1 MEEQKLKMSFDPHT
15 IEHLGVKMYS
25 NIPNAIAELVANA
38 YDADGENVQIRLL
51 DKNGDKSIC
60 IIDDGVGMDFDEINS
75 KFLRIGRKRRVEDG
89 NSLSPNGK
97 RKVTGKKGLGKLAFF
112 GIGDT
117 IDIVSKKD
125 GEQISFT
132 LDWDELLSTA
142 DNHDYEPTFN
152 KATCDNEEHGTS
164 ITLKNLKR
172 KSEFDKEGLAISLSK
187 LFNLFDKNFN
197 VLLYLNDD
205 EPIKIDDKLKYSKL
219 DVQFSWNF
227 PTFTAL
233 ITSTY
238 SDSNNIVGNIFS
250 TEKPLKPGLRGIT
263 LFANGRLV
271 NAPEFF
277 GVSESSHGYSYFTGW
292 LNVDFVDDWEKDVIS
307 TDRQSL
313 NWDLAE
319 TAPLR
324 EFLKKIMSELERDW
338 RKKRSDRK
346 NEEVKAKTK
355 VDVPN
360 WYKKLPDEIKTSI
373 EPIVRAVIDDSELPT
388 ETQTT
393 IVQNLHLLI
402 PEYPYYHWRHLH
414 TNVQSASKTDY
425 DNQDYYRA
433 FEETVKRYITEVQK
447 KSSATE
453 TDVSLMG
460 KVYGKE
466 GGKVLKV
473 AKNYKKTDGTNF
485 NNSTIENIEEGQK
498 LLSMGIMTGARNP
511 VAHEEI
517 AELRDSGLFS
527 EKDCLDALSLLS
539 HLFRRLDNAYV

>member
-1 MEEQKLKMSFDPHT
+1 MDNNKLRMSFDPHT
-15 IEHLGVKMYS
+15 IEHLGIKMYS
-25 NIPNAIAELVANA
+25 NIPNAIAELIANA
-38 YDADGENVQIRLL
+38 YDAEAGNVRIKLI
-51 DKNGDKSIC
+51 DNGTDKSIC
-60 IIDDGVGMDFDEINS
+60 IIDDGVGMDFNELNN

-89 NSLSPNGK
+89 NALSPNGK

-117 IDIVSKKD
+117 IDIVTKKN
-125 GEQISFT
+125 GVQISFT
-132 LDWDELLSTA
+132 LDWNAIQSTP
-142 DNHDYEPTFN
+142 DNNDYEPTPN
-152 KATCDNEEHGTS
+152 IIACNNEEHGTS

-172 KSEFDKEGLAISLSK
+172 KSEFDKEGLAVSLSK
-187 LFNLFDKNFN
+187 LFNLFDTTFN
-197 VLLYLNDD
+197 VDISINDD
-205 EPIKIDDKLKYSKL
+205 EPLKIDDKLKYQNL
-219 DVQFSWNF
+219 NAQFTWKF
-227 PTFTAL
+227 PDFAEIIPNKYVEKEKIKGT
-233 ITSTY
+233 
-238 SDSNNIVGNIFS
+238 VFS

-277 GVSESSHGYSYFTGW
+277 GVSESSHGFSYFTGW
-292 LNVDFVDDWEKDVIS
+292 LDVDFVDDLEIDVIS

-313 NWDLAE
+313 NWDLLE
-319 TAPLR
+319 TEQLR
-324 EFLKKIMSELERDW
+324 EFLKITMSNLERDW
-338 RKKRSDRK
+338 RKKRSDKK
-346 NEEVKAKTK
+346 NEEVKTKTK
-355 VDVPN
+355 VDVPS
-360 WYKKLPDEIKTSI
+360 WYGKLPTEIQTAI
-373 EPIVRAVIDDSELPT
+373 EPIVKAVMDDSELPT

-393 IVQNLHLLI
+393 IVQNLHSLI

-414 TNVQSASKTDY
+414 ANVQSASKTDY
-425 DNQDYYRA
+425 DKQDYYRA

-447 KSSATE
+447 KSSAIE

-466 GGKVLKV
+466 ATKVLKV
-473 AKNYKKTDGTNF
+473 AKNYKKTDGKDF
-485 NNSTIENIEEGQK
+485 NISTIENIEEGQK

-539 HLFRRLDNAYV
+539 HLFRRLDNA

>member
-1 MEEQKLKMSFDPHT
+1 MKEQKLKMSFDPHT

-25 NIPNAIAELVANA
+25 NIPNAIAELIANA
-38 YDADGENVQIRLL
+38 YDAEAENVHIKLV
-51 DKNGDKSIC
+51 DNGEEKSIC
-60 IIDDGVGMDFDEINS
+60 IIDDGVGMDFDEINN
-75 KFLRIGRKRRVEDG
+75 KFLRIGRKKRIEDG
-89 NSLSPNGK
+89 NALSPNGK

-117 IDIVSKKD
+117 IDIITKKN
-125 GEQISFT
+125 GTQVSFT
-132 LDWDELLSTA
+132 LDWDELIGTDKSE
-142 DNHDYEPTFN
+142 YEPIFSISSCNN
-152 KATCDNEEHGTS
+152 KEQGTS
-164 ITLKNLKR
+164 ITLRNLKR
-172 KSEFDKEGLAISLSK
+172 KSEFDKEGLAVSLSK

-197 VLLYLNDD
+197 VFLYLNNDK
-205 EPIKIDDKLKYSKL
+205 PIKIDNKLKYNNL
-219 DVQFSWNF
+219 DVQFRWDF
-227 PTFTAL
+227 PTFTAQ
-233 ITSTY
+233 ITSIY
-238 SDSNNIVGNIFS
+238 PEGNHIFGNIFA
-250 TEKPLKPGLRGIT
+250 TEKPLKPGLRGVT

-277 GVSESSHGYSYFTGW
+277 GVSESSHGFSYFTGW

-313 NWDLAE
+313 NWDLSE
-319 TAPLR
+319 TTLLR
-324 EFLKKIMSELERDW
+324 EFLKRMISELERDW
-338 RKKRSDRK
+338 RKKRSEKK
-346 NEEVKAKTK
+346 NEEVKAKTR
-355 VDVPN
+355 VDVPD
-360 WYKKLPDEIKTSI
+360 WYKKLPEEIKKSI
-373 EPIVRAVIDDSELPT
+373 EPIIKAIIDDSELPT

-393 IVQNLHLLI
+393 IVQNLHSLI

-414 TNVQSASKTDY
+414 LNVQNASKTDY
-425 DNQDYYRA
+425 DRQDYYRA

-447 KSSATE
+447 KSNATE

-466 GGKVLKV
+466 SNKILKV
-473 AKNYKKTDGTNF
+473 AKNYKKNNGTEF
-485 NNSTIENIEEGQK
+485 NNATIENIEEGQK

-539 HLFRRLDNAYV
+539 HLFRRLDNA

>member
-25 NIPNAIAELVANA
+25 NIPNAIAELIANA
-38 YDADGENVQIRLL
+38 YDAEAENVHIKLI
-51 DKNGDKSIC
+51 DNEGEKSIC
-60 IIDDGVGMDFDEINS
+60 IIDDGVGMDFDEINN
-75 KFLRIGRKRRVEDG
+75 KFLRIGRKKRIEDG

-117 IDIVSKKD
+117 IDIVTKKN
-125 GEQISFT
+125 GNQVSFT
-132 LDWDELLSTA
+132 LDWDELLGT
-142 DNHDYEPTFN
+142 DKPEYEPIFN
-152 KATCDNEEHGTS
+152 IDYCDVKEQGTS
-164 ITLKNLKR
+164 ITLRNLKR
-172 KSEFDKEGLAISLSK
+172 KSEFDKEGLAVSLSK
-187 LFNLFDKNFN
+187 LFNLFDNKFN

-205 EPIKIDDKLKYSKL
+205 KPIKIDDKLKYNNL

-233 ITSTY
+233 IASTY
-238 SDSNNIVGNIFS
+238 IESNNIFGNIFS

-277 GVSESSHGYSYFTGW
+277 GVSESSHGFSYFTGW

-319 TAPLR
+319 TTLLR

-338 RKKRSDRK
+338 RKKRSEKK
-346 NEEVKAKTK
+346 NEEVKVKTK
-355 VDVPN
+355 VDVPG
-360 WYKKLPDEIKTSI
+360 WYKKLPENIRISI
-373 EPIVRAVIDDSELPT
+373 EPIVKAVIDDSELSI
-388 ETQTT
+388 EAQTT
-393 IVQNLHLLI
+393 IVQNLHSLI

-414 TNVQSASKTDY
+414 ADVQNASKTDY
-425 DNQDYYRA
+425 DRQDYYRA

-447 KSSATE
+447 KSNATE

-466 GGKVLKV
+466 NNKVLKV
-473 AKNYKKTDGTNF
+473 AKSYKKTDGTDF

-539 HLFRRLDNAYV
+539 HLFRRLDNA